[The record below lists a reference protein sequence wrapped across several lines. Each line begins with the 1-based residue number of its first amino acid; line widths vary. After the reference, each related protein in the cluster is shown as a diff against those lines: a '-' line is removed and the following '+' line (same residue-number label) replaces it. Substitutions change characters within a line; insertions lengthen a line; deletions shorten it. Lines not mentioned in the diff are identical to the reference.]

1 MQPWIDKASGSGSSK
16 SSTLHYD
23 RTLSHLHH
31 YHSSQQQQQQHTGSS
46 SSSRFRTHQQQA
58 DKFSISS
65 HQYPTVEQPNAFQS
79 KFDFSPIQHTNNQM
93 FSYTDGAD
101 VMNFLNSTEYSDEV
115 HGDDLRPDS
124 MSYISHRHQLD
135 TQQGLSEREKL
146 NHHWTTELMAAED
159 IVEYL
164 MTTNYTEDIYGIP
177 LIGQWIK
184 EAKHEI
190 EMDKTSE
197 NSKKAIARLS
207 MIRNHLLNKASGN
220 SELAAQN
227 ALRMTESDWS
237 LAFFESSS

>member
-1 MQPWIDKASGSGSSK
+1 MQPWIDKASGSSGGSK

-31 YHSSQQQQQQHTGSS
+31 YNPSS
-46 SSSRFRTHQQQA
+46 SSSSSTSSLNGFRTHQQQQA
-58 DKFSISS
+58 DKISQN
-65 HQYPTVEQPNAFQS
+65 QYPTTTIEQQPRS
-79 KFDFSPIQHTNNQM
+79 KFDFSPIQHSNNQM

-164 MTTNYTEDIYGIP
+164 MTTNYTEDIYAIP
-177 LIGQWIK
+177 IIGQWIK
-184 EAKHEI
+184 EAKKEI
-190 EMDKTSE
+190 EIDKTSE

-207 MIRNHLLNKASGN
+207 MIRNHLLVNEASGN
-220 SELAAQN
+220 NN
-227 ALRMTESDWS
+227 ALKMINESDWS